1 MTFRVHHTLQLIM
14 LTFALCSM
22 FAFLSTSKLTT
33 SCLPWKQASVKAVF
47 RLVSIYSNNFQYQKM
62 NDYHVIIKCS
72 RIHVMTK
79 VDSEHLPAH

>member
-1 MTFRVHHTLQLIM
+1 MEQRLTATKKDVTLRVHHTLQLIM

-22 FAFLSTSKLTT
+22 LAFLSTSKLTT

-62 NDYHVIIKCS
+62 NDYH
-72 RIHVMTK
+72 ML
-79 VDSEHLPAH
+79 LPNAAEFM